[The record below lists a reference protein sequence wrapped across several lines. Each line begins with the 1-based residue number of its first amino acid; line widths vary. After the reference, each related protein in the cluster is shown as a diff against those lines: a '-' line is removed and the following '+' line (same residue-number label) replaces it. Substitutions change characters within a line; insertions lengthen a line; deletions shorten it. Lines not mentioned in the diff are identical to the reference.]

1 MESIRIDGGSDN
13 AELGMSVN
21 VASEFKTTI
30 FVHTVDLP
38 NDDDDGI
45 VERL

>member
-1 MESIRIDGGSDN
+1 MESIRIDGGGDN
-13 AELGMSVN
+13 VEHGMAVD